1 MLVSLM
7 VFLVSLRLCSFFSLC
22 SSDIMI
28 SIFVYVDLFSASLN
42 LWLWSSSEFFI
53 PVILLFMPGSLI
65 TPQRTPPEVGPVAGA
80 EVYCDPL
87 VGRTYGG
94 LAAGGQ
100 VAHSSLAASP
110 CGWSSVCVG
119 YVCPIRTAIQG
130 RPSACC
136 TPQCGSSATQSWGI
150 WGLPMFI
157 GLLNLLR
164 RGLLSQGAGEMAT
177 VTWLPSPVDQLSHN
191 LSCSGKGDCAIL
203 PLFLL
208 QLPNCC

>member
-80 EVYCDPL
+80 ELMEDLLREDKSLTLHWPPHL
-87 VGRTYGG
+87 VDGALCVLDMCVQSVLPSRGDHPPAVPPSVD
-94 LAAGGQ
+94 LLQPRAGASG
-100 VAHSSLAASP
+100 VCRCSLA
-110 CGWSSVCVG
+110 C
-119 YVCPIRTAIQG
+119 
-130 RPSACC
+130 
-136 TPQCGSSATQSWGI
+136 
-150 WGLPMFI
+150 
-157 GLLNLLR
+157 
-164 RGLLSQGAGEMAT
+164 
-177 VTWLPSPVDQLSHN
+177 
-191 LSCSGKGDCAIL
+191 
-203 PLFLL
+203 
-208 QLPNCC
+208 